1 MAKKPNKYTKLIR
14 YIIENYINNPE
25 NERFID
31 KVIDEDWEGFFTV
44 LEKALQSVEEDV

>member
-14 YIIENYINNPE
+14 YIIELYVNNPE

-31 KVIDEDWEGFFTV
+31 RVIDEDWKGFFET
-44 LEKALQSVEEDV
+44 LEKALQNVEEDL

>member
-14 YIIENYINNPE
+14 YIVELYINNPE

-31 KVIDEDWEGFFTV
+31 RVIDEDWEGFFTI